1 MLISLRRISR
11 VAPTGDHASLLTHTR
26 VYVVGPATA
35 KSVKLLGFTA
45 ANVLGAECGSGEAL
59 AEFILADAP
68 PRPLLFLVGET
79 RRDVIPRILGAAGV
93 GVEELVVYETTVAE
107 SFREEFRS
115 AVQRTEG
122 ARRWIVVFSPAGAD
136 VAVGVLREH
145 RESGEGGSCLAAIG
159 PTTEKCLADTLG
171 RRPEVVAGKPSP
183 EGLWDAMTAFMEA
196 GEWV

>member
-1 MLISLRRISR
+1 M
-11 VAPTGDHASLLTHTR
+11 PCPGDHAQIAPLLTHTR

-35 KSVKLLGFTA
+35 KSVKLLGFTT
-45 ANVLGAECGSGEAL
+45 ANVLGADCGSGEAL

-68 PRPLLFLVGET
+68 PDRPLLFLVGET
-79 RRDVIPRILGAAGV
+79 RRDIIPRTLGAAGV
-93 GVEELVVYETTVAE
+93 RVEELVVYETDVAE

-122 ARRWIVVFSPAGAD
+122 ARRWIVIFSPASAD

-145 RESGEGGSCLAAIG
+145 RESGESGSYVAAIG
-159 PTTEKCLADTLG
+159 PTTEKCLSDTLG

-183 EGLWDAMTAFMEA
+183 QGLWEAVTAFMTA
-196 GEWV
+196 GEWA